1 MSRPNRMLRI
11 LSLFDLTRPVLTPEL
26 LMSEFGTSRASA
38 YRDLAQLVQAGLVE
52 RVAERGYALGPRIVE
67 LDRQIRLMDP
77 LLEATDNLLK
87 KLADDT
93 GGIVL
98 LCRVHG
104 HTVLC
109 IHQAR
114 SRHAAL
120 DVSYERGRAMP
131 LYRGATSKIILAHL
145 PATALK
151 ELWTHDK
158 AALVKAGW
166 PSSFA
171 AFCAALAE
179 LRAQRYCSSQGE
191 VDSDVLGLAV
201 ALHDGEKLLG
211 SLSVVLPATAATSL
225 ARKNALARLQSTA
238 GRIEGRL
245 EDARMKARSAKKADK
260 P

>member
-1 MSRPNRMLRI
+1 MLRI
-11 LSLFDLTRPVLTPEL
+11 LNLFDLTRPVLTPEL
-26 LMSEFGTSRASA
+26 LTAELGTSRASA

-77 LLEATDNLLK
+77 LLEAAGPLLK

-104 HTVLC
+104 HKVLC

-114 SRHAAL
+114 ARQAAL

-131 LYRGATSKIILAHL
+131 LYSGATSKIILAHL
-145 PATALK
+145 GAAAHR
-151 ELWTHDK
+151 ELWTHHK
-158 AALVKAGW
+158 TALVRAGW
-166 PSSFA
+166 PGSFA
-171 AFCAALAE
+171 AFAQACAG
-179 LRAQRYCSSQGE
+179 LRAQRCCISQDE
-191 VDSDVLGLAV
+191 VDAGAFGLAV
-201 ALHDGEKLLG
+201 ALHDGDKLLG
-211 SLSVVLPATAATSL
+211 SLSVVMPAATATAL
-225 ARKNALARLQSTA
+225 ARKSALARLQSTA

-245 EDARMKARSAKKADK
+245 EDARVKARSARKKEKA
-260 P
+260 

>member
-1 MSRPNRMLRI
+1 MPRANRMLSI

-26 LMSEFGTSRASA
+26 LMAELGTSRASA

-67 LDRQIRLMDP
+67 LDRQIRLVDP
-77 LLEATDNLLK
+77 LLEAADSLLK

-98 LCRVHG
+98 LCRLHS
-104 HTVLC
+104 HKVLC

-114 SRHAAL
+114 SRHAQL

-145 PATALK
+145 PAAALK
-151 ELWTHDK
+151 ELWARDK
-158 AALVKAGW
+158 AALLKADW
-166 PSSFA
+166 PGSFA

-179 LRAQRYCSSQGE
+179 LRAQRYCISQGE
-191 VDSDVLGLAV
+191 VDADALGLAV
-201 ALHDGEKLLG
+201 VLHDGEKLLG
-211 SLSVVLPATAATSL
+211 SLSVVLPATAATAL
-225 ARKNALARLQSTA
+225 TRKNALARLQSTA

-245 EDARMKARSAKKADK
+245 EDARMKARSAKKTETL
-260 P
+260 

>member
-1 MSRPNRMLRI
+1 MPRANRMLRI
-11 LSLFDLTRPVLTPEL
+11 LSYFDLTRPVLTPEL
-26 LMSEFGTSRASA
+26 LMAELGTSRASA

-67 LDRQIRLMDP
+67 LDRQIRLTDP
-77 LLEATDNLLK
+77 LLEAADSLLK

-98 LCRVHG
+98 LCRLHG
-104 HTVLC
+104 HKVLC

-114 SRHAAL
+114 GRHVEL

-131 LYRGATSKIILAHL
+131 LYSGATSQIILAHL
-145 PATALK
+145 PAATLK
-151 ELWTHDK
+151 ELWTRSK

-166 PSSFA
+166 PTTFA
-171 AFCAALAE
+171 AFTQALAE
-179 LRAQRYCSSQGE
+179 LRAQRYCISQGE
-191 VDSDVLGLAV
+191 VDAHALGLAV

-211 SLSVVLPATAATSL
+211 SLSVVMPAATATAL
-225 ARKNALARLQSTA
+225 ARNSALARLQSTA

-245 EDARMKARSAKKADK
+245 EDARMKARSARKTEK